1 MADGTTKTAA
11 ASKGKKG
18 AAAARKRIEPTKED
32 RVNAEQK
39 RLTGIYKTIEEK
51 RRMTVRGLIERAAYM
66 LVTLQDLEK
75 DLDENGIWEMFSQG
89 DQEPY
94 ERKRPAA
101 DFYNQINN
109 SYQKI
114 IKQLSDLLPKDEPK
128 AKEEGDG
135 FDEFVVSRE

>member
-1 MADGTTKTAA
+1 MADEKLKSAA
-11 ASKGKKG
+11 PKRKKG
-18 AAAARKRIEPTKED
+18 SAAKKRVEPTKED
-32 RVNAEQK
+32 RINAERE
-39 RLTGIYKTIEEK
+39 RLTDIYKTIEEK
-51 RRMTVRGLIERAAYM
+51 RRLTVRGLIERAAYM

-75 DLDENGIWEMFSQG
+75 DLDEKGIWEMFRQG

-114 IKQLSDLLPKDEPK
+114 IKQLSDLLPKEEPK

-135 FDEFVVSRE
+135 FDEFVVNRE